1 MVQRRNFTWP
11 LLWVATCLLVL
22 SIAPPLLWDDFWAS
36 KPDSDSRETAQSPTL
51 ANAPQPDLY
60 RLREVDEVA
69 SRSLSQSGSRTGW
82 QPVPQELEPTEAQ
95 PVEAADRVASQ
106 VIEPDAPEILEEGQ
120 IGPRLTAEDD
130 IQESKTTKGHPIHTA
145 LLPRWVRRLPA
156 VVASL
161 RVPSAAELAGNGQ
174 SPGEIRYPNTST
186 TSASLPAQKKKPR
199 TAERK
204 PDDSWPEPTS
214 LIEQL
219 QLLSDDGPQ
228 RRWAEEV
235 LRHIRALGP
244 AVDGGS
250 DEAAAIVGRLA
261 DLERRAHE
269 LAANISD
276 EPLARNLR
284 RAGYALG
291 RRIDIW
297 EQVVRSG
304 APRIGETIP
313 VDRDPR
319 KLARCLAE
327 IESVTG
333 DSAVGRAW
341 REYLMTGDLK
351 EGLVLGSSPDEA
363 QLRRLARRILV
374 RLMKTPLTP
383 EQQDFVSGKAVT
395 VLRYELWLWAAKPIS
410 TATLLRNVERYERTG
425 LPSDARRLAID
436 CQYLLASSEKAG
448 RVLAALVDL
457 NYRNANGRLTVTVEF
472 LNDLMPEQ
480 KLEYARVNDTVLGH
494 PTRGES
500 LMATEA
506 AIRMQPDPKHV
517 RMELEVTGKISAV
530 TTSDAGRARFHNKSE
545 SYYIA
550 RKPLEVNL
558 GGITLWPAE
567 VNVYNESRLRG
578 VNTSMDGV
586 PLMERLFEE
595 VARSQHEQKKPAAN
609 REVRRKV
616 ATRARKRIDA
626 EVHKQFAGVVERL
639 NQRVFDPL
647 NSLKLDPQL
656 IEAET
661 TEERFTMRL
670 RLAGEDQLGSHTPR
684 PRAPSDSLA
693 SVQLHETVLNNGI
706 QRLQLA
712 GRTFTL
718 PELADHIAARLS
730 CPPPWDTAPENEN
743 VKITFTRKDPVVVR
757 CEDGQVVLTLSIHRL
772 SKSPRRWKEFQIRA
786 FYRPEIDG
794 RSAQLVRDG
803 VIHLI
808 GNRLTVG
815 SQIALRG
822 IFSHVLSKD
831 APLKLVNSP
840 VVNDQKLEDAEI
852 TQFVIDDGWIG
863 IALGPKS
870 SLADRLQPRLR

>member
-1 MVQRRNFTWP
+1 MVQRRNSTWP
-11 LLWVATCLLVL
+11 LLWAASCLLVL

-36 KPDSDSRETAQSPTL
+36 KPNSDSREAVQSPTL

-60 RLREVDEVA
+60 RFREVDEA
-69 SRSLSQSGSRTGW
+69 AFRSLSQSSDAW
-82 QPVPQELEPTEAQ
+82 PEEAESLEPTEAQ

-106 VIEPDAPEILEEGQ
+106 VVEPDASAILEEGQ
-120 IGPRLTAEDD
+120 IGPRLTAAGEA
-130 IQESKTTKGHPIHTA
+130 QESKPTKRHPIHTA

-161 RVPSAAELAGNGQ
+161 RVPSAAELSGNGQ

-186 TSASLPAQKKKPR
+186 TSASLPAQKKKPQ

-204 PDDSWPEPTS
+204 ADDSWPEPTA

-269 LAANISD
+269 LAANISR

-284 RAGYALG
+284 RAGYALQ
-291 RRIDIW
+291 RRIDVW
-297 EQVVRSG
+297 EHVVRPG

-333 DSAVGRAW
+333 DSAEGRAW
-341 REYLMTGDLK
+341 REYLMTGDIK
-351 EGLVLGSSPDEA
+351 EGLALGPSPDEA

-374 RLMKTPLTP
+374 RLMQTPLTP

-395 VLRYELWLWAAKPIS
+395 ALRYELWLWAAKPIS
-410 TATLLRNVERYERTG
+410 TAALLRNVERYERTG
-425 LPSDARRLAID
+425 LPSDARRLAMD
-436 CQYLLASSEKAG
+436 CQYLLASPAKA
-448 RVLAALVDL
+448 RRMLATLVDY
-457 NYRNANGRLTVTVEF
+457 NYRNANFRVALTEEF
-472 LNDLMPEQ
+472 INDLMPEQ
-480 KLEYARVNDTVLGH
+480 NLEYARVNDNVLGH
-494 PTRGES
+494 PTRGRS
-500 LMATEA
+500 VMATEV
-506 AIRMQPDPKHV
+506 AIRMRPNP
-517 RMELEVTGKISAV
+517 RRISMELEVTGDIAAI
-530 TTSDAGRARFHNKSE
+530 TTSDAGRARFHNKSD

-558 GGITLWPAE
+558 EGIFLGPTK

-586 PLMERLFEE
+586 PLLGWLFEG

-626 EVHKQFAGVVERL
+626 EVHQQFARFVERM
-639 NQRVFDPL
+639 NQRLFHPL
-647 NSLKLDPQL
+647 NSLTLDPQL

-661 TEERFTMRL
+661 TDKRFTMRL

-706 QRLQLA
+706 QRLHLA

-718 PELADHIAARLS
+718 LELADHVAARLS
-730 CPPPWDTAPENEN
+730 CPPPWDTIPENEN
-743 VKITFTRKDPVVVR
+743 VKITFARKDPVVVR

-831 APLKLVNSP
+831 APLKLVNGP
-840 VVNDQKLEDAEI
+840 AVNDRKLEDAEI

-870 SLADRLQPRLR
+870 SLAGRLQPRLR